1 MSTPLPGHLRLAFTT
16 AANKP
21 AIEELFDPRVKQSI
35 DPDAQ
40 VAGRSGDIF
49 EQHVANGH
57 GAFLQ
62 DEQGTIHTLTMAWH
76 LKENDDAHKRPR
88 HTEIGTALTRLQ
100 GFHSASVVIAALTL
114 KEWWSSRSPRGVI
127 AGEVSNSNVPSTK
140 LFRDTLGWKPI
151 KAAGMLADINKLSYA
166 GVINYDHRDDAKTWY
181 QADRQGRQKLAR
193 IILDFMDRGTL
204 LNKQGTMIT
213 LDLSALEE
221 TGLTRPRLEAL
232 AGGISTKKALRAI
245 APGVAPR

>member
-1 MSTPLPGHLRLAFTT
+1 MSTPLPGNLRLAFTT
-16 AANKP
+16 ATNKP
-21 AIEELFDPRVKQSI
+21 AIEELFDPRVKQGI

-49 EQHVANGH
+49 AQHIANGH
-57 GAFLQ
+57 GGFLQ
-62 DEQGTIHTLTMAWH
+62 DDKGTIYTLTMAWH
-76 LKENDDAHKRPR
+76 LKEDDDQHKRPR

-114 KEWWSSRSPRGVI
+114 KEWWSSSLPRGVI
-127 AGEVSNSNVPSTK
+127 AGEVSNSNIPSTK

-151 KAAGMLADINKLSYA
+151 MDARMLAHINKLSYA
-166 GVINYDHRDDAKTWY
+166 GVINYDHKDDSKTWY
-181 QADRQGRQKLAR
+181 QADRQSRQKLAR

-204 LNKQGTMIT
+204 LNKQGTAIK

-232 AGGISTKKALRAI
+232 ASGISTKKALRAI
-245 APGVAPR
+245 APGITPR